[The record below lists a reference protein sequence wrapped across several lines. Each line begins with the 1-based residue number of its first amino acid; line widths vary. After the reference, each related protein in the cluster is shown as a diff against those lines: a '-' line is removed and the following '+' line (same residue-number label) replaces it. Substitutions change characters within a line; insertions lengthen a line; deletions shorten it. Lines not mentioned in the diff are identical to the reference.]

1 MINGDFFTFLKP
13 KNELEGEQSAPQE
26 KDDSR
31 PYIPETMWVK
41 CPTCKTLLLA
51 SDLEENHKVCVKCGH
66 HLRLSARERIALLC
80 DRDTFEEANGE
91 MQSQNLLGFPEYD
104 RKLQSCKLKSG

>member
-51 SDLEENHKVCVKCGH
+51 SC
-66 HLRLSARERIALLC
+66 LLYTSPSP
-80 DRDTFEEANGE
+80 RDA
-91 MQSQNLLGFPEYD
+91 
-104 RKLQSCKLKSG
+104 

>member
-41 CPTCKTLLLA
+41 CPTCKTLQLA
-51 SDLEENHKVCVKCGH
+51 SDLEENH
-66 HLRLSARERIALLC
+66 
-80 DRDTFEEANGE
+80 
-91 MQSQNLLGFPEYD
+91 
-104 RKLQSCKLKSG
+104 